1 MNKTELITEVLNL
14 YDVIEVLKNQNEK
27 LALNQLPNNNM
38 AEQNISF
45 IDKKM
50 IELGKKEALK
60 NSIYSWN
67 EVSVNYDEEANQF
80 IVTSFD
86 NWLKKKIIKNQIPSF
101 MSFDEF
107 LSYLHN
113 DLEKMYAKEKEV
125 ALAKAKKEDE
135 ENE

>member
-14 YDVIEVLKNQNEK
+14 YDVIGALKNQNEK
-27 LALNQLPNNNM
+27 LALNQLPSNSV

-45 IDKKM
+45 IDKTM
-50 IELGKKEALK
+50 IEVGKKRVLENVL
-60 NSIYSWN
+60 YSWR
-67 EVSVNYDEEANQF
+67 EVNVKYDDETNTYKA
-80 IVTSFD
+80 TSFE
-86 NWLKKKIIKNQIPSF
+86 NWIEKKINKSYIPSYI
-101 MSFDEF
+101 SYDGF
-107 LSYLHN
+107 LSYFHN

>member
-14 YDVIEVLKNQNEK
+14 YDVIEALKNQNEK

-60 NSIYSWN
+60 KSIYSWN
-67 EVSVNYDEEANQF
+67 EVSVNYDEEVDQF

-86 NWLKKKIIKNQIPSF
+86 DWLEKKIIKNQIPSF

-107 LSYLHN
+107 LSYLHK
-113 DLEKMYAKEKEV
+113 DLKDLYEKEKAIAFAES
-125 ALAKAKKEDE
+125 EGENNDE
-135 ENE
+135 

>member
-14 YDVIEVLKNQNEK
+14 YDVIEALKNQNEK

-60 NSIYSWN
+60 KSIYSWN
-67 EVSVNYDEEANQF
+67 EVSVNYDEEVDQF

-86 NWLKKKIIKNQIPSF
+86 DWLEKKIIKNQIPSF

-107 LSYLHN
+107 LSYLHK
-113 DLEKMYAKEKEV
+113 DLKDLYEKEKAIAFAES
-125 ALAKAKKEDE
+125 KGENNDE
-135 ENE
+135 